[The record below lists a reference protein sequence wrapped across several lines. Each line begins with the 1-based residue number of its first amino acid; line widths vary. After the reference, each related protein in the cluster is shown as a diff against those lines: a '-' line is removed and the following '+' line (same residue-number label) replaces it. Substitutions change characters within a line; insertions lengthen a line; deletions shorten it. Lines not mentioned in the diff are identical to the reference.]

1 MSRGIRKTGI
11 FIAVMLTVVVLT
23 GCQIAKKDE
32 SGQAKEELY
41 GAYAVV
47 GDRIPDGK
55 IAGVKDKKGFEDE
68 IKWIG
73 NFQHYK
79 NKIYLVIGG
88 SDIYEL
94 EENNKIKRIVEGAV
108 QSCFYKGSLYYKNLL
123 NF

>member
-47 GDRIPDGK
+47 GDRIPDRVSCHTDC
-55 IAGVKDKKGFEDE
+55 ICISILVKHED
-68 IKWIG
+68 
-73 NFQHYK
+73 
-79 NKIYLVIGG
+79 
-88 SDIYEL
+88 
-94 EENNKIKRIVEGAV
+94 
-108 QSCFYKGSLYYKNLL
+108 
-123 NF
+123 

>member
-47 GDRIPDGK
+47 ELAK
-55 IAGVKDKKGFEDE
+55 LE
-68 IKWIG
+68 
-73 NFQHYK
+73 
-79 NKIYLVIGG
+79 LVLF
-88 SDIYEL
+88 D
-94 EENNKIKRIVEGAV
+94 
-108 QSCFYKGSLYYKNLL
+108 C
-123 NF
+123 

>member
-47 GDRIPDGK
+47 G
-55 IAGVKDKKGFEDE
+55 
-68 IKWIG
+68 
-73 NFQHYK
+73 
-79 NKIYLVIGG
+79 GG
-88 SDIYEL
+88 GGGTGYQTV
-94 EENNKIKRIVEGAV
+94 R
-108 QSCFYKGSLYYKNLL
+108 
-123 NF
+123 

>member
-55 IAGVKDKKGFEDE
+55 IAGVKDRKDLCILRK
-68 IKWIG
+68 
-73 NFQHYK
+73 
-79 NKIYLVIGG
+79 
-88 SDIYEL
+88 
-94 EENNKIKRIVEGAV
+94 
-108 QSCFYKGSLYYKNLL
+108 
-123 NF
+123 

>member
-47 GDRIPDGK
+47 GDRIP
-55 IAGVKDKKGFEDE
+55 
-68 IKWIG
+68 
-73 NFQHYK
+73 
-79 NKIYLVIGG
+79 
-88 SDIYEL
+88 
-94 EENNKIKRIVEGAV
+94 AV
-108 QSCFYKGSLYYKNLL
+108 SYTHLTLPTKA
-123 NF
+123 